1 MPWRYCERDIS
12 DWEFQSAFEFKNE
25 SMLKI
30 KTGETT
36 SGSGEIKNAE
46 LELADG
52 GKEASEGSNAN

>member
-1 MPWRYCERDIS
+1 MPWRYCEREIS
-12 DWEFQSAFEFKNE
+12 DWEFQSTFEFKNE

-36 SGSGEIKNAE
+36 SGREEIKNAE

-52 GKEASEGSNAN
+52 GREASEGSKAN